1 MHDSQLNI
9 KLRQQL
15 MAEISQYINRK
26 KMTQSQAAEY
36 FGITQPRISNL
47 VKQKVDLFTI
57 DMLVNLLGKIGYEIG
72 LDISQ
77 PTELEL

>member
-1 MHDSQLNI
+1 MYDPQLNI
-9 KLRQQL
+9 KLRHQL
-15 MAEISQYINRK
+15 MSEISGYINHK

-47 VKQKVDLFTI
+47 VKLKVELFTI
-57 DMLVNLLGKIGYEIG
+57 DMLVNLLEKIGYRIG

-77 PTELEL
+77 PSEML